1 MKEGVSVLQNSS
13 SIALED
19 AATKYFDDIAED
31 AVLEEDLGEELEDI
45 ESSNDSKENIENNN
59 DTLDDVDTSDEEVHT
74 EETEGNNTDLD
85 KELSGFNQEFRDA
98 VNLIEDTDLRHK
110 MIEAGKKQRATIDRK
125 HQELGEGKKL
135 VDRVNQAF
143 VNNNLAYSKNDYV
156 NVVERYI
163 NFDAAFTKDPLNAI
177 EILAKSANIDLSN
190 LYNKTVQNPEFID
203 DQDDYRTPEE
213 IALENRLKVL
223 EQRETQRIQDIERA
237 EKVSSQQQLSD
248 FINSKDADGNLQY
261 PHFEQV
267 RSDMGLLIT
276 KPGMDLVKAY
286 NQAVLLNDDLRTERE
301 SKLVKSVEEK
311 RRLDIE
317 RAKKLKKQVPRSL
330 NTKVSTSNPR
340 ALLSN
345 AVADFYSN

>member
-31 AVLEEDLGEELEDI
+31 TVQEEDLGEELEDI
-45 ESSNDSKENIENNN
+45 ESSDDSIENLENNN
-59 DTLDDVDTSDEEVHT
+59 EPLDDDDISDKEAHLK
-74 EETEGNNTDLD
+74 ETEGNDTDLD

-98 VNLIEDTDLRHK
+98 VNLIEDTDLRNK

-143 VNNNLAYSKNDYV
+143 VNNNLTYSKNDYV

-190 LYNKTVQNPEFID
+190 LHNKTVQNPELID

-223 EQRETQRIQDIERA
+223 EQRETQRIQDAERA
-237 EKVSSQQQLSD
+237 EKISSQQQLSD
-248 FINSKDADGNLQY
+248 FINSKDADGNLLY

-276 KPGMDLVKAY
+276 KPGMDLAKAY

-311 RRLDIE
+311 RRLEIE
-317 RAKKLKKQVPRSL
+317 RAKKLKKQAPRSL

-340 ALLSN
+340 TLLSN